1 MKYKMPANFNSTNR
15 DDKIAKKKKKRDD
28 KIA

>member
-15 DDKIAKKKKKRDD
+15 DDKIAKKKKRDD